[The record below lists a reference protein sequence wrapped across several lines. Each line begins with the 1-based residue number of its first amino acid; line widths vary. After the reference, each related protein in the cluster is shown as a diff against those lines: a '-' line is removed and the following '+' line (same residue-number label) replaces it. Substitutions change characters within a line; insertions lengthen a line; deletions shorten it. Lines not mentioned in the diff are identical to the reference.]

1 MNQNDKARADRVI
14 QVYKDSNLNQKKFS
28 ELIGVSQQ
36 LISAIINY
44 TKRPNESIL
53 FGIIDNI
60 DTVDPLWL
68 ITGKRIESLVKETTN
83 NVPLNSKEPSPIE
96 FYLNDVVKERIDRLA
111 DKILKKRLSDIILEK
126 ISSIEE
132 MVGEIND
139 KAPKK

>member
-1 MNQNDKARADRVI
+1 MNQHDKARADRVI

-68 ITGKRIESLVKETTN
+68 ITGKRIESLVKEQN
-83 NVPLNSKEPSPIE
+83 NVPLNSNEQSPIE

-111 DKILKKRLSDIILEK
+111 DKILRKRLSELILEK

-132 MVGEIND
+132 MVGELND

>member
-1 MNQNDKARADRVI
+1 MNEFDKARADRVI
-14 QVYKDSNLNQKKFS
+14 KVFKDSKLNQKNFS

-60 DTVDPLWL
+60 ETVDPLWL
-68 ITGKRIESLVKETTN
+68 ITGKRIETLIKN
-83 NVPLNSKEPSPIE
+83 DNVPLSSNKNIPIE
-96 FYLNDVVKERIDRLA
+96 YYLDDVVNERIDRLA
-111 DKILKKRLSDIILEK
+111 EKILKNRLSTLILEK

-132 MVGEIND
+132 MVGETND
-139 KAPKK
+139 KAPMK